1 MDKFKEWDQA
11 PVEVAEDRSVA
22 VEYTGWN
29 QSCQLPNRG
38 HVDALLDISD
48 DTSSKEQEPFEFLC
62 LSGWEEAVS
71 NTLRLLFYFWLD
83 CE

>member
-1 MDKFKEWDQA
+1 MHKFKEWDQA

-22 VEYTGWN
+22 VEYTGWD
-29 QSCQLPNRG
+29 QRCQLPNRG

-62 LSGWEEAVS
+62 LSRWEEAVS
-71 NTLRLLFYFWLD
+71 NHCGYSFIF
-83 CE
+83 